1 MLYTEININTI
12 AMSDYKW
19 NYCSLGGVTRVKI
32 ASGEDIAHL
41 GELDQKKWTVLSCPS
56 KGLEFD
62 AETLRI
68 LDSNNDGTIHVGEVT
83 AAASWLTSVIKDK
96 DLILNGS
103 DTLPLDQINKDN
115 ETGARLLKA
124 ARQILANLGLKK
136 KEISL
141 ADVSDRAAIF
151 AQTRF
156 NGDGIITPASAEEA
170 PLQEL
175 IARIVETEGALTD
188 RSGEPGT
195 DADHIEKFYA
205 DCAAYSAWKAAADAT
220 VFPYGDKTADA
231 LAACEAVKDK
241 VADFFVRCKL
251 IAFNEDCAGAVDVST
266 DRIAAI
272 SGNNLATEGDEI
284 ATYPIARPNEKGI
297 LSYDAVNPSWQAA
310 VAACRTL
317 ALDVDYPRAKG
328 IDEAQWNAVL
338 AKFDAYKAWCA
349 AKAGAEVEPLGLD
362 AVEAILKEDRKAAL
376 LELVASDMA
385 LEQEANDIAEVDKL
399 LHLYRWFYK
408 FLCNYVSFTDL
419 YTPDRSI
426 RAMFEVGDL
435 YIDERCCNL
444 CFRVEDMGKQ
454 AETAS
459 YGGMYLIY
467 CNCVHRT
474 KGTSMTIGAVM
485 TDGKLSNLRPGKN
498 AIFYDRAGEIWDATV
513 TKIIENPLSIKQAFW
528 SPYRRF
534 ANSITD
540 RINKRA
546 AEKEAKVNSNM
557 TESAGKVNVPTN
569 PEDKQAGAAAV
580 NKATSSFDIAKF
592 AGIFAAIGLA
602 VGFLT
607 TALAALIAHWYTPLI
622 VLLVLVI
629 CISGPSMF
637 LAWQKLRKRNLG
649 PVLNANGWAVNSS
662 ILINIL
668 FGKTLTSV
676 AKYPM
681 LKNAPDPFAAK
692 KTPCWKK
699 WLRGILCTILVLG
712 IAFGI
717 LYWTGTLQKWGLFGG
732 QQAEEPVAEM
742 VEAQA
747 DAPAEAEAP
756 AEPAP
761 EN

>member
-1 MLYTEININTI
+1 
-12 AMSDYKW
+12 MSDYKW
-19 NYCSLGGVTRVKI
+19 NYCSLGGVTRVQI

-41 GELDQKKWTVLSCPS
+41 GELDRKKWTVLSCPS

-62 AETLRI
+62 AETLRL
-68 LDSNNDGTIHVGEVT
+68 LDSNHDGMIHVGEV
-83 AAASWLTSVIKDK
+83 AEAASWLTSVIQDK
-96 DLILNGS
+96 DLILKGS
-103 DTLPLDQINKDN
+103 DTLPLNQINAEN
-115 ETGARLLKA
+115 ETGARLLKS
-124 ARQILANLGLKK
+124 ARGILSHLGLE
-136 KEISL
+136 KEEITL
-141 ADVSDRAAIF
+141 ADVADQAAIF
-151 AQTRF
+151 AKTRF
-156 NGDGIITPASAEEA
+156 NGDGIIIPASADEA

-175 IARIVETEGALTD
+175 ITKIIETEGALTD
-188 RSGEPGT
+188 RSGEAGT
-195 DADHIEKFYA
+195 DTDHIEKFYA
-205 DCAAYSAWKAAADAT
+205 DCAAYSAWKAAAGAD
-220 VFPYGDKTADA
+220 VFPYGEKTADA

-251 IAFNEDCAGAVDVST
+251 IAFDGDCAAAVDVST
-266 DRIAAI
+266 DKIAAI
-272 SGNNLATEGDEI
+272 SGNNLATEGEEI
-284 ATYPIARPNEKGI
+284 STYPLARPNADGV
-297 LSYDAVNPSWQAA
+297 LAYDAVNPSWQAA
-310 VAACRTL
+310 IAAVRAL
-317 ALDVDYPRAKG
+317 ALDVDYPDAKG

-338 AKFDAYKAWCA
+338 AKFGAYTAWCG
-349 AKAGAEVEPLGLD
+349 AKAGAEVEPLGLE
-362 AVEAILKEDRKAAL
+362 AVDAILKENNKEAL
-376 LELVASDMA
+376 LKLIESDKA
-385 LEQEANDIAEVDKL
+385 LEEEANAIAEVDKL
-399 LHLYRWFYK
+399 LHLYRWFYQ
-408 FLCNYVSFTDL
+408 FLCNYVTFTDL
-419 YTPDRSI
+419 YTPGRPR

-485 TDGKLSNLRPGKN
+485 TDGKLANLRPGKN
-498 AIFYDRAGEIWDATV
+498 AIFYDLAGEIWDATV

-534 ANSITD
+534 ANAIVE

-546 AEKEAKVNSNM
+546 AEKEAKVNSSM
-557 TESAGKVNVPTN
+557 TESAGKVNVPADAK
-569 PEDKQAGAAAV
+569 DKEAGAAAV

-607 TALAALIAHWYTPLI
+607 SALAALISHWYTPLI

-649 PVLNANGWAVNSS
+649 TVLNANGWAINSS
-662 ILINIL
+662 VLINIL
-668 FGKTLTSV
+668 FGKTLTTV

-681 LKNAPDPFAAK
+681 LKNASDPFAKK

-699 WLRGILCTILVLG
+699 WLRGILCTLLVLG
-712 IAFGI
+712 IAFGV
-717 LYWTGTLQKWGLFGG
+717 LYWTGTLKKWGLFGG
-732 QQAEEPVAEM
+732 KTAEEPVAEVV
-742 VEAQA
+742 VETPS
-747 DAPAEAEAP
+747 DV
-756 AEPAP
+756 P
-761 EN
+761 EL

>member
-1 MLYTEININTI
+1 M
-12 AMSDYKW
+12 ADYKW
-19 NYCSLGGVTRVKI
+19 NYCSLGGVTRVNI
-32 ASGEDIAHL
+32 SSGEDIAHL

-62 AETLRI
+62 AATLRL
-68 LDSNNDGTIHVGEVT
+68 LDSNNDGTIHVGEVV
-83 AAASWLTSVIKDK
+83 AAAQWLTDVIKDR
-96 DLILNGS
+96 DLILKGN
-103 DTLPLDQINKDN
+103 DTLPLDQINSKS
-115 ETGARLLKA
+115 EVGARLLKS

-141 ADVSDRAAIF
+141 ADVADQAAIF
-151 AQTRF
+151 AKTRF
-156 NGDGIITPASAEEA
+156 NGDGIITPATAEDA
-170 PLQEL
+170 SLSDLITKIIEL
-175 IARIVETEGALTD
+175 EGALTD
-188 RSGEPGT
+188 RSGEAGT
-195 DADHIEKFYA
+195 DTDHIEKFYA
-205 DCAAYSAWKAAADAT
+205 DCAAYSAWKAAADDT
-220 VFPYGDKTADA
+220 VFPYGENTAAA

-251 IAFNEDCAGAVDVST
+251 IAFDGDCAAAVDVST
-266 DRIAAI
+266 DKIAAI

-284 ATYPIARPNEKGI
+284 ATYPLARPNAEG
-297 LSYDAVNPSWQAA
+297 LLAYDTVNPSWQAA
-310 VAACRTL
+310 IAACRTL
-317 ALDVDYPRAKG
+317 ALDVDYPDAKG

-338 AKFDAYKAWCA
+338 AKFGAYTAWCG
-349 AKAGAEVEPLGLD
+349 AKAGAEVEPLGLE
-362 AVEAILKEDRKAAL
+362 AVDAILKEDRKAAL
-376 LELVASDMA
+376 LDLIAADKA
-385 LEQEANDIAEVDKL
+385 LEEEANAIAEVDKL
-399 LHLYRWFYK
+399 LHLYRWFYP
-408 FLCNYVSFTDL
+408 FLCNYISFTDL
-419 YTPDRSI
+419 YTPDRSK
-426 RAMFEVGDL
+426 RTMFEVGEL

-459 YGGMYLIY
+459 YGGMYILY
-467 CNCVHRT
+467 CNCIHRT
-474 KGTSMTIGAVM
+474 KGTTMTIGAVM
-485 TDGKLSNLRPGKN
+485 TDGKLNNLRPGKN
-498 AIFYDRAGEIWDATV
+498 AIFYDRTGEIWDATV

-534 ANSITD
+534 ANAIVD

-557 TESAGKVNVPTN
+557 TDSAGKVNVPTDAK
-569 PEDKQAGAAAV
+569 DKQAGAEAV

-602 VGFLT
+602 IGFLA
-607 TALAALIAHWYTPLI
+607 TALAALFAHWYTPLI
-622 VLLVLVI
+622 VLVILVI

-649 PVLNANGWAVNSS
+649 PVLNANGWAINAP

-668 FGKTLTSV
+668 FGKTLTTI

-681 LKNAPDPFAAK
+681 LKNAPDPFAKK

-717 LYWTGTLQKWGLFGG
+717 LYWTGTLKKWGLFGG
-732 QQAEEPVAEM
+732 KAAEEPVAEVV
-742 VEAQA
+742 VETPADAPTEAPA
-747 DAPAEAEAP
+747 DAPAPVE
-756 AEPAP
+756 
-761 EN
+761 